1 MAVFAIGD
9 VQGCKDELD
18 TLLDCLQFDA
28 SQDRLWF
35 VGDLVNR
42 GPRSLDTLRF
52 VKSLG
57 DAAITVLGNHDLHL
71 LALAR
76 GDADWRDGDAGLRPV
91 VDAPDADELL
101 DWLQTRPLLHH
112 DARLG
117 LSLLHAGLPPQWSLQ
132 TAATCADEV
141 QSQLGG
147 ELAGQ
152 LYQRMYGNQP
162 DTWRDDLDGWDR
174 IRFTIN
180 ALTRLRVCDAA
191 TGRMVLKF
199 KGLPATA
206 PAGTQPWFRIPLAA
220 SLPAND
226 SSSATGPPWV
236 TWTRTTRSAS
246 TRDASGGSRVP
257 RESPAAPGPAAAI
270 AAIARSR
277 RHRCDRGAGP

>member
-18 TLLDCLQFDA
+18 TLLDRLRFDA
-28 SQDRLWF
+28 SRDRLWF

-57 DAAITVLGNHDLHL
+57 NAAITVLGNHDLHL

-76 GDADWRDGDAGLRPV
+76 GGADWRDGDAGLRPI
-91 VDAPDADELL
+91 VDAPDADQLL

-117 LSLLHAGLPPQWSLQ
+117 LSLLHAGLPPQWTLQ
-132 TAATCADEV
+132 TAAACADEV
-141 QSQLGG
+141 QRWLSG
-147 ELAGQ
+147 EMAGQ
-152 LYQRMYGNQP
+152 LYARMYGNEP

-206 PAGTQPWFRIPLAA
+206 PRGTQPWFRIPWRKSAGERLVFGHWSAMGYVDVDHALGLDTGCVWGGTLTGQRIDQPDARPVQVA
-220 SLPAND
+220 SHTGGLPFED
-226 SSSATGPPWV
+226 
-236 TWTRTTRSAS
+236 
-246 TRDASGGSRVP
+246 
-257 RESPAAPGPAAAI
+257 
-270 AAIARSR
+270 
-277 RHRCDRGAGP
+277 